1 MFSGGNSSGNHPTV
15 RHGGQHQQHYMEH
28 DMKDKHDQSTI
39 DWIDTPTR
47 SQFKQQA
54 KQLNALS
61 YAECGRL
68 VEVLEQQLAQSNKQA
83 RIGNKTLAHS

>member
-1 MFSGGNSSGNHPTV
+1 VFSGGNSSGNHPTV
-15 RHGGQHQQHYMEH
+15 RHGGQHQQQMEN

-61 YAECGRL
+61 YAECERL
-68 VEVLEQQLAQSNKQA
+68 VEVLEQQLAQSNKQS